1 VASLYTASD
10 PAILRLINTSIE
22 IATRHN
28 VPISMC
34 GQMCGNPLYTM
45 LLLGMGLRNLSV
57 TPAAIPE
64 IKRVCRSVSLP
75 QCEQVARRTLQ
86 FDSAHH
92 VRTYLKEELS
102 KVVPDI
108 RI

>member
-1 VASLYTASD
+1 
-10 PAILRLINTSIE
+10 
-22 IATRHN
+22 
-28 VPISMC
+28 MC

-45 LLLGMGLRNLSV
+45 WLLGIGLRDLSV

-75 QCEQVARRTLQ
+75 QCQQVARRALE
-86 FDSAHH
+86 FDSAHR

>member
-1 VASLYTASD
+1 
-10 PAILRLINTSIE
+10 
-22 IATRHN
+22 
-28 VPISMC
+28 
-34 GQMCGNPLYTM
+34 MCGNPLYTM
-45 LLLGMGLRNLSV
+45 LLLGLGLRSLSV

-64 IKRVCRSVSLP
+64 IKRVCRSIALP
-75 QCEQVARRTLQ
+75 QCEQVAKRALE

>member
-1 VASLYTASD
+1 MAVETANEHD
-10 PAILRLINTSIE
+10 
-22 IATRHN
+22 

-45 LLLGMGLRNLSV
+45 LLVGHGPAEPERHAGGDPRNQ
-57 TPAAIPE
+57 AH
-64 IKRVCRSVSLP
+64 LP
-75 QCEQVARRTLQ
+75 QRRTAAMSASDRAALK